1 MDLGPIRSIVRRS
14 AERARAPLLPCPPS
28 LAGGRATCAAGRSG
42 RLPLELARTR
52 SSPRLSPPCA
62 MDAGECSTSTK
73 PPQPLAASPP
83 SPSVWVRLG
92 TAGQPP
98 PPLLLHGF
106 LHLHGFL
113 ILFFWVWLSH
123 SWLLS
128 SARRFCVPGG
138 GGGRGRLRGLL
149 PRRAAG
155 LRRRWG
161 GGRVVRDQAQCRGR
175 VVRHDAEPQV
185 LHPCLCGLRQCRF
198 RVLADSL
205 TLVPCRVRLRCF
217 TACPCETS
225 DKMSEKGNWRG
236 LCVSSVHRLVSCY
249 RNWW

>member
-1 MDLGPIRSIVRRS
+1 LICAHGPRPHPFDCPSIYRASARS
-14 AERARAPLLPCPPS
+14 AAATPPS

-113 ILFFWVWLSH
+113 ILFFWFGCPIRDYLAVPAD
-123 SWLLS
+123 
-128 SARRFCVPGG
+128 SACPVVEVAEDDSVVCSLVAPPACGG
-138 GGGRGRLRGLL
+138 GGEEVAWCEI
-149 PRRAAG
+149 RRNAG
-155 LRRRWG
+155 
-161 GGRVVRDQAQCRGR
+161 
-175 VVRHDAEPQV
+175 DASSATI
-185 LHPCLCGLRQCRF
+185 RN
-198 RVLADSL
+198 
-205 TLVPCRVRLRCF
+205 LRCSIP
-217 TACPCETS
+217 ACA
-225 DKMSEKGNWRG
+225 D
-236 LCVSSVHRLVSCY
+236 CVDAVFVFLRIL
-249 RNWW
+249 